1 MAETKDA
8 KNRPTYAV
16 EAIKNDTETAVF
28 LGDQIQ
34 DNMMTAMV
42 ALASETWATR
52 KRQFITEALME
63 KHAKVTR
70 AMIEQYVPTPEEEAE
85 WAKARDVFISATFS
99 SLMNGRQLAQV
110 EAPSLQGQSPLTRPN
125 SY

>member
-1 MAETKDA
+1 MADTKDA

-16 EAIKNDTETAVF
+16 EAIKNDTATAIF

-34 DNMMTAMV
+34 DNMMTAMI

-70 AMIEQYVPTPEEEAE
+70 EMIEQYVPTPEEEAE
-85 WAKARDVFISATFS
+85 WAKARDILISSTFG

-110 EAPSLQGQSPLTRPN
+110 DAPPVGQGPSLTRPTN
-125 SY
+125 Y

>member
-1 MAETKDA
+1 MADSKDA

-16 EAIKNDTETAVF
+16 DAIKNDTDTAIF
-28 LGDQIQ
+28 LGDQVQ

-63 KHAKVTR
+63 KHSKVTR
-70 AMIEQYVPTPEEEAE
+70 EMIEQYVPTPEEDAE
-85 WAKARDVFISATFS
+85 WSKARDVFISATFG
-99 SLMNGRQLAQV
+99 SLMNGRQLAKV
-110 EAPSLQGQSPLTRPN
+110 DAPAVGQGPSLTRPTN
-125 SY
+125 Y

>member
-1 MAETKDA
+1 MADTKDA
-8 KNRPTYAV
+8 KSRPTYAV
-16 EAIKNDTETAVF
+16 EAIKNDTATAVF

-34 DNMMTAMV
+34 DNMITAMI

-63 KHAKVTR
+63 RHSKVTR
-70 AMIEQYVPTPEEEAE
+70 DMIEQYVPTPEEEAE
-85 WAKARDVFISATFS
+85 WAKARDILISSTFG

-110 EAPSLQGQSPLTRPN
+110 ETPSLQGQSPLTRPTN
-125 SY
+125 Y